1 MTDMTPRKM
10 KGSLLERAAQLYDLG
25 LPPRE
30 PLVQQER
37 RKQQVPAIPFQQLP
51 ELQEPAAQEPAPQEI
66 EAAREEPAPQEPAPQ
81 PIQAPASEEA
91 PRPRIRIHQSSVP
104 AVSIDREM
112 LAEKGLLVP
121 GAPIGALVEEF
132 RQVKRQ
138 LLQTARLVKK
148 VDGDRSR
155 TVLVCSAKP
164 NDGKTY

>member
-51 ELQEPAAQEPAPQEI
+51 ELQAPVEQ
-66 EAAREEPAPQEPAPQ
+66 EAAREEPTPQEPAPQ
-81 PIQAPASEEA
+81 PIHAPASEEA
-91 PRPRIRIHQSSVP
+91 PRPRIRILQSSVP

-121 GAPIGALVEEF
+121 GAPIGAPGTSRPFSASISRSIETVG
-132 RQVKRQ
+132 
-138 LLQTARLVKK
+138 TA
-148 VDGDRSR
+148 
-155 TVLVCSAKP
+155 A
-164 NDGKTY
+164 